1 MESPNVPLAFAA
13 FLHNLFTAA
22 WIGGMLSLALVTMPA
37 LRSALGKDPKA
48 DLVGKAV
55 AARLQRL
62 AMVSIAGL
70 AVTGMVLAKTDPRFE
85 GPFRYGNA
93 YAALLGVK
101 HVFSA
106 LMAVIAILRG
116 RVMKKADN
124 PAARKNGMRLLL
136 ANLAAGAVVLFLSA
150 LLSSIS

>member
-13 FLHNLFTAA
+13 FLHDLFTAA

-37 LRSALGKDPKA
+37 LRTALGKDPKA

-55 AARLQRL
+55 AARLQRVAL
-62 AMVSIAGL
+62 VSIIGL
-70 AVTGMVLAKTDPRFE
+70 AITGMVLAKADPRFE
-85 GPFRYGNA
+85 GPFRYGNT
-93 YAALLGVK
+93 YAALLGIK
-101 HVFSA
+101 HIFTA
-106 LMAVIAILRG
+106 LMVVIAILRG

-124 PAARKNGMRLLL
+124 PAARRNGMRLLL

-150 LLSSIS
+150 LLSSFS